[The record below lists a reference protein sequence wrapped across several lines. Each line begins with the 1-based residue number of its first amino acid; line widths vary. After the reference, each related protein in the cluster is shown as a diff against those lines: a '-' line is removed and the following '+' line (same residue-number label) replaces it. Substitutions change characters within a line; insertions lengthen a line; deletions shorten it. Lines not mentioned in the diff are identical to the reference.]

1 MYLNRFLQERQV
13 KLVLYTCVKRYVHS
27 DQEKMRS
34 DCFERYD
41 NFQTVRKSANWWSA
55 VKGDAI
61 QMQRAYF
68 RNVIQ
73 VIFLR

>member
-1 MYLNRFLQERQV
+1 MYLNRLLQERQV

-41 NFQTVRKSANWWSA
+41 NFQTVRKSAN
-55 VKGDAI
+55 
-61 QMQRAYF
+61 
-68 RNVIQ
+68 
-73 VIFLR
+73 

>member
-27 DQEKMRS
+27 DEEKMRS

-41 NFQTVRKSANWWSA
+41 NFQTVRKSAN
-55 VKGDAI
+55 
-61 QMQRAYF
+61 
-68 RNVIQ
+68 
-73 VIFLR
+73 